1 MLNTIISLFTR
12 IAFGTQSIK
21 IDLTMEL
28 ITTMT
33 DTNLRC
39 VEFYLENTHLLTG
52 NDIAEGIYN
61 TIFKLDSFKSLGNYK
76 MIIVTGEDED
86 ATFNVHPNIL
96 VNNDTSSLQYL
107 NAVEDLIQNRYDVS
121 GYLAEITKYFIVKVW
136 NMDDI
141 RNKTIK
147 TTRNAQGRTLNSIK
161 NERGF

>member
-1 MLNTIISLFTR
+1 MINIINTIISLFTR

-86 ATFNVHPNIL
+86 ATFNVHRPKGMYWLIMIQHIQNIL
-96 VNNDTSSLQYL
+96 
-107 NAVEDLIQNRYDVS
+107 
-121 GYLAEITKYFIVKVW
+121 
-136 NMDDI
+136 
-141 RNKTIK
+141 
-147 TTRNAQGRTLNSIK
+147 TLLMI
-161 NERGF
+161 